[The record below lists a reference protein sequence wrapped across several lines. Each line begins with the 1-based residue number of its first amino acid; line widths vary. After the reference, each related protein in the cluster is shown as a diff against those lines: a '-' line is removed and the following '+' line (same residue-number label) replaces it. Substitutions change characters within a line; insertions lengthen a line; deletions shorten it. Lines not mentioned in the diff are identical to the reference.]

1 MMREAPRRALVS
13 ALAGAAA
20 GAVGTMAMD
29 LVEFRRY
36 RRGGGT
42 DRLIPWETAQGV
54 SKWESASAPGQFG
67 KRIVEALTGQELP
80 DHWARTM
87 TNTVHW
93 ATGIG
98 FGAQFGLLC
107 GLSERRQLALSLAL
121 GPTAWLSGY
130 VILPL
135 ARVYKPIWDYDAVT
149 LAKDLG
155 THVVYGS
162 VTAACFAGLARTHR
176 TS

>member
-54 SKWESASAPGQFG
+54 SKWESASAKYRRAIAQ
-67 KRIVEALTGQELP
+67 ALASATMAMLTGDPSMPESQVLRSALVNWGFNTKQRSMAPGELG
-80 DHWARTM
+80 DALICLG
-87 TNTVHW
+87 
-93 ATGIG
+93 ATPRKSRSWQI
-98 FGAQFGLLC
+98 
-107 GLSERRQLALSLAL
+107 R
-121 GPTAWLSGY
+121 P
-130 VILPL
+130 
-135 ARVYKPIWDYDAVT
+135 
-149 LAKDLG
+149 
-155 THVVYGS
+155 
-162 VTAACFAGLARTHR
+162 
-176 TS
+176 